1 MQAAE
6 IEKAK
11 QLLNVLEMKVPKS
24 RIENLIKLV
33 CVQEL
38 SRHTPILNIKN

>member
-1 MQAAE
+1 MQTKTE

-11 QLLNVLEMKVPKS
+11 QLLNVLEMREPRA

-33 CVQEL
+33 CVQEI
-38 SRHTPILNIKN
+38 SRCSSFDC